1 MEKVFLIHGWSATE
15 TTTYQAL
22 HLQLARHGFDLRY
35 IYLGRYVSLDNEVEV
50 GDIAH
55 AMDRALTEQLGKPPW
70 LDRLHMIT
78 HSTGA
83 LVVKQWLM
91 DYYSGPRAEKRP
103 LKNIIFLAAPHFGSR
118 LAHHGRAMVSQV
130 LVTRGPSGKHILN
143 ALELGSAHSWTA
155 NSALLAPDGWLR
167 KGIRPFCLAGDRVPR
182 DVFKSKIFPAAFER
196 GSDGVVRVPAANLNF
211 RRYRLDAGTRRFRKR
226 GEVTRVPFAA
236 LERYVHSGEEHGIMN
251 SISTRADMR
260 KPAYQNLKLILECLR
275 VRNSADYTRMYER
288 LSRITRTTRKKRR
301 TFAQLDLWFRD
312 ETGAP
317 VDDYVWELGVY
328 VDGRERPSKTIAH
341 THKNEVDASHFTVF
355 LDLGQF
361 EPDSTYFMRIRT
373 ASGTPL
379 YHYHPGEFTVQLSGR
394 QLLDIISADQT
405 TQIEVVFGRR
415 AHSRLFRFHR
425 GDDEDLHVRWNRDG
439 EVTKKNIPPQ

>member
-22 HLQLARHGFDLRY
+22 HLQLAQHGFDLHH
-35 IYLGRYVSLDNEVEV
+35 IYLGRYVSLDDAVEV
-50 GDIAH
+50 SDIAH
-55 AMDRALTEQLGKPPW
+55 AMDQALLEQLGKPPW
-70 LDRLHMIT
+70 TGRLHMIT

-83 LVVKQWLM
+83 LVVKQWLT

-103 LKNIIFLAAPHFGSR
+103 LKNILFLAAPHFGSR
-118 LAHHGRAMVSQV
+118 LAHHGRAMVSRV
-130 LVTRGPSGKHILN
+130 LITRGPSGKRILN
-143 ALELGSAHSWTA
+143 ALELGSAHSWAA
-155 NSALLAPDGWLR
+155 NGTLLAADGWLG

-182 DVFKSKIFPAAFER
+182 DLFKSRIFPAAFET

-211 RRYRLDAGTRRFRKR
+211 RRYRLDAGTRRFRKL
-226 GEVTRVPFAA
+226 GAVTGVPFAA
-236 LERYVHSGEEHGIMN
+236 LERYVHSDVEHGIMN
-251 SISTRADMR
+251 SITTQADVR
-260 KPAYQNLKLILECLR
+260 KPAYQNLKLMLECLR
-275 VRNSADYTRMYER
+275 VRNSADYTRLQGR
-288 LSRITRTTRKKRR
+288 LSRVTQTTRKKRR
-301 TFAQLDLWFRD
+301 AFAQLDLWFHD

-317 VDDYVWELGVY
+317 IDDYVWELGVY

-341 THKNEVDASHFTVF
+341 THKNTIDGSRFTVF
-355 LDLGQF
+355 LDLGHF
-361 EPDSTYFMRIRT
+361 EPDSAYFMRIST

-405 TQIEVVFGRR
+405 TQVEVVFGRR

-425 GDDEDLHVRWNRDG
+425 GDDEDLHVSWDREG
-439 EVTKKNIPPQ
+439 EITKSGIPPK